1 MAWSWRF
8 VNADGDMITDD
19 EGSPAGQGVEF
30 PTQSDAE
37 SWIGE
42 HWRHLAD
49 SGVDGVTLLEDGR
62 EVYGPMSLQPPE

>member
-8 VNADGDMITDD
+8 IDDHGAVIKDEDGS
-19 EGSPAGQGVEF
+19 EAGSGVEF

-42 HWRHLAD
+42 HWRQLSE
-49 SGVDGVTLLEDGR
+49 SGVHSVTLYEDGR
-62 EVYGPMSLQPPE
+62 EVYGPMSLEPPE